1 MISNHQKDF
10 ALKNNFAA
18 LFLIV
23 LFLILFFTL
32 IVTNANAHGGGLD
45 ENGCHSKKD
54 VRHCHGE
61 KAGLYIPEKEESRIK
76 KLHTATCNQQ
86 SPEGHFPKRDLYGKR
101 CNAR

>member
-1 MISNHQKDF
+1 MLFSV
-10 ALKNNFAA
+10 LTVSGAA
-18 LFLIV
+18 D
-23 LFLILFFTL
+23 T
-32 IVTNANAHGGGLD
+32 HGGGVD
-45 ENGCHSKKD
+45 EKGCHSKQG

-61 KAGLYIPEKEESRIK
+61 KAGLYIPEKEESLIK